1 MSLLTGALNQSAVY
15 WSFKSKDGFG
25 ALTFNTAV
33 EIKVRW
39 QDVSKLFLDKT
50 GKQTVSQS
58 IIYTDEEIGLDD
70 YLLLGTLTSLT
81 AAQKLDPFLIANAFP
96 VKGKDKSWDLAG
108 SEFVMKVYL

>member
-1 MSLLTGALNQSAVY
+1 MSLLSGSLNQAVVY

-50 GKQTVSQS
+50 GKQSVSQS
-58 IIYTDEEIGLDD
+58 IIYTEQEIGLDD
-70 YLLLGTLTSLT
+70 YLLLGTLASLT
-81 AAQKLDPFLIANAFP
+81 APQKLDPFLVTNAYP
-96 VKGKDKSWDLAG
+96 VKGKDKSWDLCG
-108 SEFVMKVYL
+108 STFVIKVYL